1 MINKLLAQP
10 IVFTTFHKNLRVKRA
25 LIKKNHNKKQNT
37 LKKKILKGSLILLNI
52 MLFVRVM
59 EW

>member
-1 MINKLLAQP
+1 MITKLLVQP
-10 IVFTTFHKNLRVKRA
+10 IVFTTFHKNFRVKRA

-37 LKKKILKGSLILLNI
+37 LKEKILKGSLILLNI